1 MNNFYYA
8 FLISTLAGL
17 STMLG
22 CLFIFIKVKNV
33 NRFLSISLS
42 FSAIVMMIISI
53 FDLIPHSFFYLLLK
67 YKLLGFLISILIFL
81 LGISLIKIPNKIIN
95 RLEEKGSS
103 LYKLGIISAIVL
115 MLHNIPEGVITF
127 LTSSNDLKVGLKVA
141 VAITLH
147 NIPEGCC

>member
-1 MNNFYYA
+1 
-8 FLISTLAGL
+8 
-17 STMLG
+17 MLG

-42 FSAIVMMIISI
+42 FSAIVMMLISI

-67 YKLLGFLISILIFL
+67 YKLLGFLVTILIFL
-81 LGISLIKIPNKIIN
+81 LGISLIKISNRIIN

-115 MLHNIPEGVITF
+115 MLHNIPEDCSCYI
-127 LTSSNDLKVGLKVA
+127 SR
-141 VAITLH
+141 
-147 NIPEGCC
+147 